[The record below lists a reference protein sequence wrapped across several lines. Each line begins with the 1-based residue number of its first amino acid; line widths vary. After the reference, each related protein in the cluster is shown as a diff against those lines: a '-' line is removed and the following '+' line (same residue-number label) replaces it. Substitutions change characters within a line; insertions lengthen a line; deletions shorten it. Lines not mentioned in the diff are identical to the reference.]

1 MKDKKTIGFDI
12 LDDARLD
19 EIDKIGTDMDMLD
32 NKTKK
37 RILEMTRKKYND
49 AINSEN
55 TGIYDNAEDVVDNV
69 EVYSRKKSSKI
80 IMSVVNT
87 AAALGLAVGS
97 VFLVKNLG
105 RGDNDIPDDPLL
117 PSESTS
123 AATDIETAAANVLD
137 YLVATDEFIDTM
149 DYGYLDMNED
159 NVDELLVK
167 LCSGDFARTYVY
179 QYDGSEYMFKA
190 QFIHGTDDPVI
201 CLDEKRIYTFDY
213 EFDYCQSYSTWDDE
227 LNFTEG
233 DKLERVWGLNENNT
247 YTYFLNGET
256 ISEEEYKNKS
266 ENFVTGEAT
275 EYKLK
280 NYYNKYDLAE
290 YMGEDELEI
299 FNAIDE
305 AIHNTVSDNRYCFE
319 TLNPNE
325 DVYKL
330 QYGFMDFNGDS
341 VDELIIHENLNNE
354 LSFSIVYYKDC
365 IYNFFQTSYSE
376 NIRFNADTC
385 KMYSR
390 DGETL
395 TIDSWAGVDFSKHT
409 TGEIILQPDFYNI
422 MPTEDGENMYIHN
435 GEPCDSAEYEAAV
448 AEYEACPE
456 LNVDYKIYSVK
467 DLILKYKPAEKP
479 VQNQSVGLTQEEK
492 ALNKR
497 IEDYIQDLYESYGD
511 EGENFYES
519 LKIDYAYLDI
529 NNDSIDELFI
539 RYNLFNNSEFGDIDC
554 NYFDGT
560 KYIPFHQ
567 FGNEEDW
574 KLDLQNCKYYT
585 VMKEK
590 TDKNDY
596 CTLYIHTWENN
607 EMSYEW
613 EYFTLQDSYY
623 SGIDPFIDGTGEHV
637 YLRNNEPCTKEEY
650 EKAMAEYENCVGAEL
665 KFIPYDINKAVFVGT
680 SEGDTTQTNVVTIQ
694 KKKTTTTITKTT
706 TAVTTTTQKP
716 TQEVLDK
723 ARDAALEASLDN
735 RNKESYVGVYYT
747 YYDLNDDSVPELLI
761 NFENNLDWG
770 LEIYKFNG
778 AEFEFCNL
786 IPNCYGVT
794 ICKSKKQISGVLKG
808 GGQSTFITAFDNE
821 LNFSEVDKWF
831 EGYNY
836 DENGNTYD
844 EYTHNDIVV
853 TKEEYL
859 TCVHQCDACIHLN
872 APESFTFYYNNAD
885 YLNEKYAREQI
896 LFDFTNTQYNK
907 DVKYAYIDFFGDN
920 VPEMLVTVDHDDSV
934 PTVYI
939 YEYID
944 EQYELVSK
952 IGNYNKIKL
961 DMTNRRLYL
970 LDDKNYTH
978 RGDVITFG
986 YDGTFEWREYSGEN
1000 VENVITN
1007 YLLYNNYGTEQ
1018 EFNEFIIEFNNC
1030 QETTIDFKLYK

>member
-12 LDDARLD
+12 LDNARLD
-19 EIDKIGTDMDMLD
+19 EIERIGTDMDMLD

-37 RILEMTRKKYND
+37 RILEMTRKRYND
-49 AINSEN
+49 AIKGEN

-105 RGDNDIPDDPLL
+105 RGDNDTPDDPLL

-149 DYGYLDMNED
+149 DYVYLDMNED

-201 CLDEKRIYTFDY
+201 CIEEKRIYTSDY
-213 EFDYCQSYSTWDDE
+213 EFDYYQSYSTWDDE

-233 DKLERVWGLNENNT
+233 DKLERVWGLVTSSDENNT
-247 YTYFLNGET
+247 YSYLLNGET

-290 YMGEDELEI
+290 YMAEDELEI

-305 AIHNTVSDNRYCFE
+305 AIHNTISDNRYCFE

-354 LSFSIVYYKDC
+354 LSFSIAYYKDC

-376 NIRFNADTC
+376 NIRFDADTC

-395 TIDSWAGVDFSKHT
+395 TIDSWAGADFSKHT

-422 MPTEDGENMYIHN
+422 MPTEYGENMYIHN
-435 GEPCDSAEYEAAV
+435 GEPCDSAEYEAVV

-467 DLILKYKPAEKP
+467 DLLLKYKPAEKP

-492 ALNKR
+492 ARDKR
-497 IEDYIQDLYESYGD
+497 LEDEVQDTFKCYEKVIVDLSVD
-511 EGENFYES
+511 D

-529 NNDSIDELFI
+529 NNDSVDELFI
-539 RYNLFNNSEFGDIDC
+539 RSKVLDVPESESTTICFFNGTEYISFRRIVVDEFK
-554 NYFDGT
+554 F
-560 KYIPFHQ
+560 
-567 FGNEEDW
+567 
-574 KLDLQNCKYYT
+574 DLQNRKYYEIL
-585 VMKEK
+585 KENDDD
-590 TDKNDY
+590 TDY
-596 CTLYIHTWENN
+596 SILRSYTWENVEFSDGN
-607 EMSYEW
+607 QDYLT
-613 EYFTLQDSYY
+613 YFTGLDIYE
-623 SGIDPFIDGTGEHV
+623 GGRF
-637 YLRNNEPCTKEEY
+637 YLHNDNRCTKEEY
-650 EKAMAEYENCVGAEL
+650 DKAMAEYENCVGAEF

-680 SEGDTTQTNVVTIQ
+680 SEGDTTQTNVVTIR
-694 KKKTTTTITKTT
+694 KKKTTTTTITKTT

-761 NFENNLDWG
+761 NFEGNLDWG

-786 IPNCYGVT
+786 IPNCNGVT
-794 ICKSKKQISGVLKG
+794 ICKSKKQISGVIKG
-808 GGQSTFITAFDNE
+808 GGQFTFITAFDNE
-821 LNFSEVDKWF
+821 LNFSAVDIWF
-831 EGYNY
+831 VGYNY
-836 DENGNTYD
+836 DENGNAYD

-853 TKEEYL
+853 TEEEYL

-885 YLNEKYAREQI
+885 YLHEKYAREQI
-896 LFDFTNTQYNK
+896 LFDFTYTQYNK

>member
-12 LDDARLD
+12 LDNARLD
-19 EIDKIGTDMDMLD
+19 EIERIGTNMDILD
-32 NKTKK
+32 EKTKK

-105 RGDNDIPDDPLL
+105 RGDNDTPDDPLL

-149 DYGYLDMNED
+149 DYVYLDMNED

-201 CLDEKRIYTFDY
+201 CIEEKRIYTSDY
-213 EFDYCQSYSTWDDE
+213 EFDYYQSYSTWDDE

-233 DKLERVWGLNENNT
+233 DKLERVWGLVTSSDENNT
-247 YTYFLNGET
+247 YSYLLNGET

-290 YMGEDELEI
+290 YMAEDELEI

-305 AIHNTVSDNRYCFE
+305 AIHNTISDNRYCFE

-354 LSFSIVYYKDC
+354 LSFSIAYYKDC

-376 NIRFNADTC
+376 NIRFDADTC

-395 TIDSWAGVDFSKHT
+395 TIDSWAGADFSKHT

-422 MPTEDGENMYIHN
+422 MPTEYGENMYIHN
-435 GEPCDSAEYEAAV
+435 GEPCDSAEYEAVV

-467 DLILKYKPAEKP
+467 DLLLKYKPAEKP

-492 ALNKR
+492 ARDKR
-497 IEDYIQDLYESYGD
+497 LEDEVQDTFKCYEKVIVDLSVD
-511 EGENFYES
+511 D

-529 NNDSIDELFI
+529 NNDSVDELFI
-539 RYNLFNNSEFGDIDC
+539 RSKVLDVPESESTTICFFNGTEYISFRRIVVDEFK
-554 NYFDGT
+554 F
-560 KYIPFHQ
+560 
-567 FGNEEDW
+567 
-574 KLDLQNCKYYT
+574 DLQNRKYYEIL
-585 VMKEK
+585 KENDDD
-590 TDKNDY
+590 TDY
-596 CTLYIHTWENN
+596 SILRSYTWENVEFSDGN
-607 EMSYEW
+607 QDYLT
-613 EYFTLQDSYY
+613 YFTGLDIYE
-623 SGIDPFIDGTGEHV
+623 GGRF
-637 YLRNNEPCTKEEY
+637 YLHNDNRCTKEEY
-650 EKAMAEYENCVGAEL
+650 DKAMAEYENCVGAEF

-694 KKKTTTTITKTT
+694 KKKTTTTTITKTT

-723 ARDAALEASLDN
+723 ARDAALEAGLDN

-761 NFENNLDWG
+761 NFEGNLDWG

-786 IPNCYGVT
+786 IPNCNGVT
-794 ICKSKKQISGVLKG
+794 ICKSKKQISGVIKG

-821 LNFSEVDKWF
+821 LNFSAVDKWF
-831 EGYNY
+831 VGYNY
-836 DENGNTYD
+836 DENGNAYD

-853 TKEEYL
+853 TEEEYL
-859 TCVHQCDACIHLN
+859 TCVHQCDACIRLN
-872 APESFTFYYNNAD
+872 APESFTFYYNNTD
-885 YLNEKYAREQI
+885 YLHEKYAREQI
-896 LFDFTNTQYNK
+896 LFDFTYTQYNK